1 MAKQL
6 WPEINQA
13 LDRFVKSEMRRLGV
27 PGVAV
32 GILHRGKRYVKGY
45 GVTNVDHPLQVQ
57 ADTLFQIGSTTKT
70 FTATAIMRLVEQ
82 GKLDLD
88 VPVRR
93 YLPELRLRNKDAE
106 RKSTLMHLMTHTGGW
121 LGDYFDEGGRGEDS
135 LAKVVARMAKLK
147 QLTPLGEVWSYNN
160 SGFYLAGRIIE
171 KITKKSY
178 EAAIRELIFE
188 PLGMQSSFFFA
199 EEVLPYRTVAG
210 HVTRNKKSTV
220 AHPWALD
227 RSANPAGGIIS
238 NVKDQLTWAAF
249 HMGDGRS
256 ADGKRVLRKR
266 SLDFMK
272 KDHAPAGSMAD
283 TVGISWLM
291 RTVDGHKLVSHG
303 GTTLGQLSAFSM
315 VPARSFGITV
325 LTNST
330 TGGQLHREV
339 VGWALEHYL
348 GIKRATPRE
357 IKVPTKQLATYA
369 GSYRQESSGNILE
382 MSARN
387 GGLVL
392 KLPTPPPL
400 PSGKK
405 QPAPPLI
412 PLSFIGP
419 DKVAAM
425 TGYFKGTGGEFLRS
439 PSGKITWFRFGGR
452 IQRRVKS

>member
-1 MAKQL
+1 MAKRT
-6 WPEINQA
+6 WSETNQA
-13 LDRFVKSEMRRLGV
+13 LDRFVKSEKRRLGV
-27 PGVAV
+27 PGVSV
-32 GILHRGKRYVKGY
+32 GVLHRGRRYTQGY
-45 GVTNVDHPLQVQ
+45 GVTNVDHPLPVL

-70 FTATAIMRLVEQ
+70 FTASAIIRLVEQ
-82 GKLDLD
+82 GKLDLN

-93 YLPELRLRNKDAE
+93 YLPDFRLKNKEAE
-106 RKSTLMHLMTHTGGW
+106 RKATLMHLMTHTGGW
-121 LGDYFDEGGRGEDS
+121 LGDYFGEGGRGDDS
-135 LAKVVARMAKLK
+135 LAKIIASMAKLK

-171 KITKKSY
+171 KVTKKTY

-188 PLGMQSSFFFA
+188 PLGMDNSFFFA
-199 EEVLPYRTVAG
+199 EEVLPFRTVVG
-210 HVTRNKKSTV
+210 HITRNKKATV
-220 AHPWALD
+220 VRQWALD
-227 RSANPAGGIIS
+227 RSVNPAGGIIS
-238 NVKDQLTWAAF
+238 NVGDQLTWAAF
-249 HMGDGRS
+249 HMGDGKAPS
-256 ADGKRVLRKR
+256 GKRLLRKS
-266 SLDFMK
+266 SLNFMK

-303 GTTLGQLSAFSM
+303 GTTTGQLSAFSM
-315 VPARSFGITV
+315 VPERDFAVTV

-330 TGGQLHREV
+330 TGGQLHRSV
-339 VGWALEHYL
+339 VSWTLEHYL
-348 GIKRATPRE
+348 GLEQPT
-357 IKVPTKQLATYA
+357 PTKIRISKEDLSTYA
-369 GSYRQESSGNILE
+369 GNYRQESSGNLLA
-382 MSARN
+382 MSVRN

-392 KLPTPPPL
+392 KMPTPPPL

-425 TGYFKGTGGEFLRS
+425 TGYFKGTSGEFLRS
-439 PSGKITWFRFGGR
+439 SSGRIAWFRFGGR